1 MKFTETVVAAEMVK
15 VQVSPLEHASPVHPP
30 NVLPNCG
37 LAERHPSRLRKRDRA
52 VITRYDAVERALRCP
67 VRS

>member
-15 VQVSPLEHASPVHPP
+15 VQVSSVLEHASPVHPP

-37 LAERHPSRLRKRDRA
+37 LAVS
-52 VITRYDAVERALRCP
+52 V
-67 VRS
+67 S